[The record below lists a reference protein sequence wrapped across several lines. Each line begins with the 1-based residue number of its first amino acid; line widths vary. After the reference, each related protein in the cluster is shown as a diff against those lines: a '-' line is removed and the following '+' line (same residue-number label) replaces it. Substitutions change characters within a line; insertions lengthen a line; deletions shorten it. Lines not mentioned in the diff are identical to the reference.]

1 MEIKE
6 FAFRYQNP
14 CCPDGRDCP
23 NWYECQE
30 PEDGEAQDYCPLTNM
45 TTDFVPVDK
54 VIK

>member
-1 MEIKE
+1 MDIKE
-6 FAFRYQNP
+6 FAFRQANP

-30 PEDGEAQDYCPLTNM
+30 PIDGEPLDYCPLISIPTE
-45 TTDFVPVDK
+45 FIPVDR